1 MRARE
6 FILERKKRR
15 KRARTAFSGP
25 GGWYGYYYGHSGEAE
40 AGGDGGGGESV
51 RPGLTEIENMPAN
64 QFVGGKNMLDTR
76 KRPAKRNLQPLPG
89 STDLLYTVDQD
100 RHGERVVI
108 VDPGVFTGTK
118 PQVVAALYLATVDYL
133 PNTVQVISI
142 TVNEDYR
149 GRGLAKALY
158 GIVLT
163 KMRKNLL
170 SGDAQTPGGKRNWMS
185 LASIPGVEVKGMVR
199 IPNDI
204 FDMHKTHTPSPR
216 VQKYYDQTMDQIME
230 LGGQFFY
237 DNKTNGSS
245 YWLFDVVPG
254 DGRLE
259 PYVKNSLS
267 KLYGFD
273 AGNLLLATWNR
284 GINESQP
291 GVAKSNVIFLNDNAV
306 VVGQE
311 HGKKLKLSSDDAEK
325 IKAIA
330 GQHGAWYEGNGMD
343 QELTKGIID
352 NYEGSWDDDLLSP
365 AIKGY
370 PAPFLYV
377 LFSNIKENDTVKGK
391 IGSDSDSTIFDRIL
405 NTQPSTN
412 YFPDRQFDAATLEKF
427 LQSVSEGPHDFV
439 QMSQAPATEQNVAK
453 FFKLG
458 EKLMWPSNWEE
469 YPNRAGR
476 VAKSV
481 NDLRDKFLASRKRGV
496 YVTGSDHLIAVREFL
511 NQNKQKVTEESFGG
525 IDINMDI
532 EGDEIMVRAIAN
544 GRELGHVL
552 FVDEGGYLMPQDLEV
567 DERFQGQGI
576 AAAMYDYVKSKGYK
590 IRRSGQQTDA
600 GAGFWS
606 KHRPEQNVWENF
618 ADGKIKGKSR
628 PGRVKRSGASC
639 KGSVTSLR
647 QKAKN
652 TGGERARMY
661 HWCANMKSGRQ
672 K

>member
-1 MRARE
+1 MRAADFLIENIELRHE
-6 FILERKKRR
+6 PTSTGGVEIHAYRDGQEVGWVRFQKLRTGQYKAAMVHVPERLRRQGVGTAMYSYARQELSLDIVPSDNQTEYGRAFWKKQQAQGQQLAERKKRR
-15 KRARTAFSGP
+15 GKSRWAFSGP
-25 GGWYGYYYGHSGEAE
+25 GGWYGYYYGHSGEGE

-64 QFVGGKNMLDTR
+64 QFVGGKDMLDTR

-89 STDLLYTVDQD
+89 STDLLYAVDQD

-118 PQVVAALYLATVDYL
+118 PQVVAALYLAPVNYL
-133 PNTVQVISI
+133 PNTVQVTSI
-142 TVNEDYR
+142 TVDEDYR

-199 IPNDI
+199 IDNDI
-204 FDMHKTHTPSPR
+204 FNTHKTHTPSLP

-273 AGNLLLATWNR
+273 AGNLLLATWNK

-291 GVAKSNVIFLNDNAV
+291 GVAKSNVIFLNDAAA

-311 HGKKLKLSSDDAEK
+311 HGKKLKLSPDDAEK

-330 GQHGAWYEGNGMD
+330 DQHGAWYEGNGMD

-352 NYEGSWDDDLLSP
+352 DYQGSWDDDLLSP

-370 PAPFLYV
+370 PAAFLYV

-391 IGSDSDSTIFDRIL
+391 IGSDPDSTIFDRIL

-427 LQSVSEGPHDFV
+427 LQSVSEGPHNFV

-458 EKLMWPSNWEE
+458 ERLMWPSNWEE

-496 YVTGSDHLIAVREFL
+496 YVTGSDHLIAVRNFL
-511 NQNKQKVTEESFGG
+511 NQQK
-525 IDINMDI
+525 
-532 EGDEIMVRAIAN
+532 
-544 GRELGHVL
+544 
-552 FVDEGGYLMPQDLEV
+552 
-567 DERFQGQGI
+567 
-576 AAAMYDYVKSKGYK
+576 
-590 IRRSGQQTDA
+590 
-600 GAGFWS
+600 
-606 KHRPEQNVWENF
+606 
-618 ADGKIKGKSR
+618 
-628 PGRVKRSGASC
+628 
-639 KGSVTSLR
+639 
-647 QKAKN
+647 
-652 TGGERARMY
+652 
-661 HWCANMKSGRQ
+661 
-672 K
+672 